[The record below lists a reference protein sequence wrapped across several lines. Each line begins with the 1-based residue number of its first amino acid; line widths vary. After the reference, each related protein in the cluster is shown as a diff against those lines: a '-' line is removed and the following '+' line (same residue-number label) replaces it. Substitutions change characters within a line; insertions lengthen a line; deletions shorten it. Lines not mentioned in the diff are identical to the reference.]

1 MELRGTGVWSGELRF
16 GDQTEAATSAAELEH
31 LGYTSAWIPDV
42 GGDLFGPFDNLLGAT
57 STMTIASGIMNVW
70 RHTPEEAGEWFTGL
84 PDDRRARVLLG
95 IGISHAPFIEEY
107 KSPLATISAFL
118 DGMDAA
124 GIPEPHRC
132 IAALGPKMLE
142 LARDRTAGSHPYLVN
157 PEHTA
162 QARAILGD
170 KGLFVEQ
177 GVVLETDAD
186 KARAIARNAVSIYT
200 TLPNYVNNWKRLG
213 YTENEILN
221 TSDRFIDEIFVW
233 GDADAIGER
242 IAAHHAAG
250 ADHVCIQALSA
261 EGVPAIDTWRALA
274 PAR

>member
-1 MELRGTGVWSGELRF
+1 MDLRGTGVWSGELRF
-16 GDQTEAATSAAELEH
+16 GDQAEAAASAAELEQ
-31 LGYTSAWIPDV
+31 LGYTAAWIPDV

-70 RHTPEEAGEWFTGL
+70 RHTPEEAGEWFASL
-84 PDDRRARVLLG
+84 SDAHRARVLLG

-107 KSPLATISAFL
+107 TSPLATIGAFL

-124 GIPEPHRC
+124 GVPAESRC

-162 QARAILGD
+162 MARSILGD

-186 KARAIARNAVSIYT
+186 KAREIARNAVSIYT
-200 TLPNYVNNWKRLG
+200 GLPNYVNNWKRLG
-213 YTENEILN
+213 YPEDEILN
-221 TSDRFIDEIFVW
+221 MSDRFIDEIFVW
-233 GDADAIGER
+233 GDADAIAER
-242 IAAHHAAG
+242 VAAHRAAG
-250 ADHVCIQALSA
+250 ADHVCIQALSPPD
-261 EGVPAIDTWRALA
+261 VPAAHTWRAVR
-274 PAR
+274 P

>member
-1 MELRGTGVWSGELRF
+1 MALVGTGVWSGELRF
-16 GDQTEAATSAAELEH
+16 GDQKEAAAFAAELEQ
-31 LGYTSAWIPDV
+31 LGYAAAWIPDV
-42 GGDLFGPFDNLLGAT
+42 GGDLFGPFDNLLGVT

-84 PDDRRARVLLG
+84 SDDHRARVLLG
-95 IGISHAPFIEEY
+95 IGVSHAPFIEEY
-107 KSPLATISAFL
+107 TSPLATMNNFL

-124 GIPEPHRC
+124 GIPETHRC

-162 QARAILGD
+162 QARSILGD

-186 KARAIARNAVSIYT
+186 TARAIARKAVSIYT
-200 TLPNYVNNWKRLG
+200 GLPNYVNNWKRLG
-213 YTENEILN
+213 YSEDEIMSM
-221 TSDRFIDEIFVW
+221 SDRFIDEIFVW
-233 GDADAIGER
+233 GDVDAIRER
-242 IAAHHAAG
+242 IDAHHAAG

-261 EGVPAIDTWRALA
+261 EGVPAIDTWRALR
-274 PAR
+274 P

>member
-1 MELRGTGVWSGELRF
+1 MGLGGTGVWSGELRF
-16 GDQTEAATSAAELEH
+16 GDQEEAASSAAELEQ
-31 LGYTSAWIPDV
+31 LGYTAAWIPDV

-57 STMTIASGIMNVW
+57 STLTIASGIMNVW
-70 RHTPEEAGEWFTGL
+70 RHTPEEAGYWFTAL
-84 PDDRRARVLLG
+84 ADDRRARVMLG

-107 KSPLATISAFL
+107 TSPLATIGGFL

-124 GIPEPHRC
+124 GIPEDQRC

-162 QARAILGD
+162 MARSILGD

-177 GVVLETDAD
+177 GVVLETDAE

-200 TLPNYVNNWKRLG
+200 GLPNYVNNWKRLG
-213 YTENEILN
+213 YSEDEIMS

-242 IAAHHAAG
+242 IAAHKAAG

-261 EGVPAIDTWRALA
+261 DGVPAIDTWRALR
-274 PAR
+274 P